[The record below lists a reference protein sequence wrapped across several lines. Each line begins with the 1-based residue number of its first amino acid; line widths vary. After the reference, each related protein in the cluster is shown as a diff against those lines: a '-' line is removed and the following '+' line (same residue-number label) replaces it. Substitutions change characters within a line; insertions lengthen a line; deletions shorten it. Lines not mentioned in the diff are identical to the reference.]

1 MKPIRYPA
9 SRRVKDRRKA
19 SYALLS
25 KISKDL
31 EFLKERAVAMDAA
44 EQKRRDEE
52 LYARIYPTIVAG
64 IQKRNERER
73 RERQYS
79 TFKQEG

>member
-1 MKPIRYPA
+1 MRAIKYPA

-31 EFLKERAVAMDAA
+31 EFLKERAIAMDAA

-64 IQKRNERER
+64 IQKRSEQER
-73 RERQYS
+73 RERHYS
-79 TFKQEG
+79 SFKQEG

>member
-1 MKPIRYPA
+1 MRSVKYPA

-31 EFLKERAVAMDAA
+31 EFLKERAIAMDAA

-52 LYARIYPTIVAG
+52 RPDLSH
-64 IQKRNERER
+64 
-73 RERQYS
+73 YS
-79 TFKQEG
+79 RWNSEAK

>member
-1 MKPIRYPA
+1 MRAIKYPA
-9 SRRVKDRRKA
+9 SRRVKDGRKA

-31 EFLKERAVAMDAA
+31 EFLKERAIAMDAA
-44 EQKRRDEE
+44 DQKRREEE
-52 LYARIYPTIVAG
+52 LYSRVYPTIVAG
-64 IQKRNERER
+64 IQRRNERER

-79 TFKQEG
+79 IFKQKG

>member
-31 EFLKERAVAMDAA
+31 EFLKERAIAMDAA
-44 EQKRRDEE
+44 EQKRREE
-52 LYARIYPTIVAG
+52 LYARVYPTIVAG
-64 IQKRNERER
+64 IQKRSERER
-73 RERQYS
+73 REQQH
-79 TFKQEG
+79 F

>member
-1 MKPIRYPA
+1 MKPVKYPA
-9 SRRVKDRRKA
+9 SRRAKNRRKA

-31 EFLKERAVAMDAA
+31 EFLKERAIAMDAA

-52 LYARIYPTIVAG
+52 LYARVYPTIVAG

-79 TFKQEG
+79 SFKQEG

>member
-31 EFLKERAVAMDAA
+31 EFLKERAIAMDAA
-44 EQKRRDEE
+44 EQIRREEE

-64 IQKRNERER
+64 IQKRSERER
-73 RERQYS
+73 REW
-79 TFKQEG
+79 

>member
-1 MKPIRYPA
+1 MRSVKYPA

-44 EQKRRDEE
+44 ERKRRDEE
-52 LYARIYPTIVAG
+52 LYARVYPTIVAG
-64 IQKRNERER
+64 IQKRSERER
-73 RERQYS
+73 REREYS
-79 TFKQEG
+79 TFKQKG

>member
-9 SRRVKDRRKA
+9 SRRVKDQRKA

-31 EFLKERAVAMDAA
+31 EFLKERAIAMDAA
-44 EQKRRDEE
+44 DQKRRDEE

-64 IQKRNERER
+64 IQKRSERER

>member
-1 MKPIRYPA
+1 MRPVRYPA

-31 EFLKERAVAMDAA
+31 EFLKERAIAMDAA
-44 EQKRRDEE
+44 EQKTTRR
-52 LYARIYPTIVAG
+52 RIVCQG
-64 IQKRNERER
+64 LSHDSCRNSEA
-73 RERQYS
+73 
-79 TFKQEG
+79 K

>member
-1 MKPIRYPA
+1 MRSVKYPA

-31 EFLKERAVAMDAA
+31 EFLKERAIAMDAA

>member
-1 MKPIRYPA
+1 MRSVKYPA

-31 EFLKERAVAMDAA
+31 EFLKGKGYCYGCGRA
-44 EQKRRDEE
+44 ETKR
-52 LYARIYPTIVAG
+52 
-64 IQKRNERER
+64 
-73 RERQYS
+73 
-79 TFKQEG
+79 

>member
-1 MKPIRYPA
+1 MRSVKYPA

-31 EFLKERAVAMDAA
+31 EFLKERAIAMDAA
-44 EQKRRDEE
+44 EQKQKEE
-52 LYARIYPTIVAG
+52 LYARVYPTIVAG
-64 IQKRNERER
+64 IQKRSERER
-73 RERQYS
+73 RDRQYS
-79 TFKQEG
+79 IFKQEG

>member
-1 MKPIRYPA
+1 MRAIKYPA

-31 EFLKERAVAMDAA
+31 EFLKERAVAMDAT

-52 LYARIYPTIVAG
+52 MYARIYPTIVAG
-64 IQKRNERER
+64 IQKRSERER

-79 TFKQEG
+79 TFKQKG

>member
-31 EFLKERAVAMDAA
+31 EFLKERAIAMDAA
-44 EQKRRDEE
+44 EQKRREEE
-52 LYARIYPTIVAG
+52 LYARIYPMIVAG
-64 IQKRNERER
+64 IQKRSERER
-73 RERQYS
+73 REW
-79 TFKQEG
+79 

>member
-44 EQKRRDEE
+44 EQKRREEE
-52 LYARIYPTIVAG
+52 LYARVYPTIVAG
-64 IQKRNERER
+64 IQKRNERAR
-73 RERQYS
+73 REW
-79 TFKQEG
+79 